1 MGLLAAAAVACS
13 KTLATLPAVMV
24 EIVRIAF
31 RTGTLVSRVSRQLQQ
46 PGHSKESWAMI
57 VYDVTES
64 AATEALDD
72 YYASK
77 VRSSCSQPQAPAP
90 TPAASYHVPAPSE
103 LIDTTARPHVGQGI
117 YQRC

>member
-1 MGLLAAAAVACS
+1 MSIPNSAFEERPDDFVHLQNCFIGWGMGLLAAAAVAS
-13 KTLATLPAVMV
+13 ARTLATLPTVMV

-31 RTGTLVSRVSRQLQQ
+31 RTGTLVSRVSQQLQQ

-72 YYASK
+72 YHASK
-77 VRSSCSQPQAPAP
+77 VRFLRS
-90 TPAASYHVPAPSE
+90 
-103 LIDTTARPHVGQGI
+103 
-117 YQRC
+117 